1 MKALFEISKSGLRTA
16 ERSLAVTAHNI
27 VNADTDGYSR
37 QRVDKFAMDQKL
49 TGFRTGLGVYM
60 SGTTRLRDELTDT
73 QMHDKRNSLGFMSQQ
88 SRVYE
93 QLEASL
99 ASETGG
105 DLDARINKLFNMF
118 SELSSDPQDNAV
130 RNNLVVEA
138 RQLTEKFHELSRNVT
153 RTSELTRD
161 SGLGSVSQINE
172 LLRDLASLNDSVS
185 RANASGQPDHQSL
198 DTQVRKL
205 AELSELVDFDLM
217 KTDTGTLELRIGG
230 VQVLADNRAAVL
242 SADINE
248 TARTFALRMENGKL
262 VKPTGGK
269 LSADMQMYQKEIPDL
284 LSRLDSLAATMVNQ
298 FNTIHTQGFG
308 LNDDINRVFFDPEGV
323 TAASIKLNP
332 DIEFNHRNVAASSVA
347 GEAGNGDIARR
358 LSELRNEKI
367 LDGRK
372 LVEFT
377 VETIALPGTK
387 VAEFRSAIETRE
399 TELRMLEVQQQRTS
413 GVSLD
418 EEMSM
423 LIQFQNAYQGAARV
437 MSAGQT
443 MYDTLLSILR

>member
-27 VNADTDGYSR
+27 VNADTAGYSR

-49 TGFRTGLGVYM
+49 TGFRTGLGVHM
-60 SGTTRLRDELTDT
+60 SGTTRLRDDLTDV

-88 SRVYE
+88 SRIYE

-118 SELSSDPQDNAV
+118 SELASDPQDNSV

-161 SGLGSVSQINE
+161 SGVGSIAEINE
-172 LLRDLASLNDSVS
+172 LLRDLASLNDSIS
-185 RANASGQPDHQSL
+185 KAHASGQPDHQSQ

-205 AELSELVDFDLM
+205 AQLSELVDFDLM
-217 KTDTGTLELRIGG
+217 KTDNGSMELRIGG
-230 VQVLADNRAAVL
+230 VQVLADNRAATL
-242 SADINE
+242 SGDIDD
-248 TARTFALRMENGKL
+248 TSRTFALRLENGKL

-269 LSADMQMYQKEIPDL
+269 LAADMQMYQKGIPDL
-284 LSRLDSLAATMVNQ
+284 MQRLDSLAGTIAKE
-298 FNTIHTQGFG
+298 FNAIHTQGYG
-308 LNDDINRVFFDPEGV
+308 LNDATNRVFFDPEGL
-323 TAASIKLNP
+323 TAATIKLNP
-332 DIEFNHRNVAASSVA
+332 DIENNHRNVAASSVP
-347 GEAGNGDIARR
+347 GEAGNGEISRR
-358 LSELRNEKI
+358 LSDLRNEKL

-372 LVEFT
+372 MVEFT
-377 VETIALPGTK
+377 VEIIALPGTK
-387 VAEFRSAIETRE
+387 VSEFRSAIETRE

-413 GVSLD
+413 GVSID